1 MLKDLATQIFG
12 RLTVK
17 TRLPNDKYRRAV
29 WLCDCSCGKQHIATS
44 QVLLS
49 GNTQSC
55 GCLVADTAKKVNTT
69 HGATANGQ
77 KTPEYQAYI
86 NAKRRCID
94 PNTQAYARYGG
105 RGIQFL
111 LTSFEEFLAEVGPRP
126 TPRHSLDR
134 RNNDGHYITGN
145 LKWSTK
151 KEQANNRRPPQC
163 LRCQEL
169 EKLILQLGGLVPEK
183 ISTNSNADRKP

>member
-1 MLKDLATQIFG
+1 MLKDLTNEIFG

-17 TRLPNDKYRRAV
+17 MRLPNDKYRRAV
-29 WLCDCSCGKQHIATS
+29 WLCDCSCGKQHVATS

-55 GCLVADTAKKVNTT
+55 GCLVVDTAKRVNTT

-86 NAKRRCID
+86 NAKRRCVD
-94 PNTQAYARYGG
+94 PNTQSYARYGG
-105 RGIQFL
+105 RGIKFL
-111 LTSFEEFLAEVGPRP
+111 LTSFEQFLADVGPRP
-126 TPRHSLDR
+126 TPKHSLDR
-134 RNNDGHYITGN
+134 RDNEGHYVVGN

-151 KEQANNRRPPQC
+151 VEQANNRRPPQC
-163 LRCQEL
+163 AGCLALKARIKEL
-169 EKLILQLGGLVPEK
+169 ENQLQS
-183 ISTNSNADRKP
+183 STNSEVDRKSR